1 MSQPGS
7 AVAPADA
14 SAALRL
20 GTRGGDLALW
30 QARTAARLIA
40 EAHPGLAIDS
50 RVIRTTGDRASSTP
64 IAAIGGT
71 GVFTREIEQALRDG
85 RIDVAVHSLK
95 DLPTRLASDLE
106 LAAVLERGDPRDALV
121 APAGARL
128 ASLPPR
134 ARLGTSSPRR
144 RAQVLAC
151 RPDLVALD
159 IRGNVPTR
167 IEKLD
172 RGDYDAL
179 LLAAAGLHRLGLDGR
194 IAEYLDPDIVMPAP
208 GQGAIA
214 IEARAADARVLDLLA
229 AVDHG
234 PTHLAT
240 MAERACLAGLEGG
253 CQVPVGVLGSWTG
266 HRLSLAATVTSLDGG
281 VVIREHVGA
290 AVRSIEEAVHAG
302 ERLVARLIRQGAE
315 ELLAAIRPKNHAGN
329 DDPEPGE

>member
-1 MSQPGS
+1 MT
-7 AVAPADA
+7 PADA
-14 SAALRL
+14 PAALRL
-20 GTRGGDLALW
+20 GTRGGALAIW

-40 EAHPGLAIDS
+40 DAHPGLAIDI
-50 RVIRTTGDRASSTP
+50 RIIRTTGDRASATP

-85 RIDVAVHSLK
+85 QIDVAVHSLK
-95 DLPTRLASDLE
+95 DLPTRLAGDLA

-121 APAGARL
+121 GPPGARL

-144 RAQVLAC
+144 RAQLLAC
-151 RPDLVALD
+151 RPDVVALD

-253 CQVPVGVLGSWTG
+253 CQVPVGVLGSWKG
-266 HRLSLAATVTSLDGG
+266 QRLSLAATVTSLDGG

-290 AVRSIEEAVHAG
+290 SVRSIEEAVHAG
-302 ERLVARLIRQGAE
+302 ERLVARLIRQGATA
-315 ELLAAIRPKNHAGN
+315 LLAEIRSAGQRDTRN
-329 DDPEPGE
+329 RESGD

>member
-1 MSQPGS
+1 M
-7 AVAPADA
+7 APADA

-20 GTRGGDLALW
+20 GTRGGALALW
-30 QARTAARLIA
+30 QARTAARLVA
-40 EAHPGLAIDS
+40 DAHPGLAIEI

-85 RIDVAVHSLK
+85 QIDVAVHSLK
-95 DLPTRLASDLE
+95 DLPTRLAGDLA

-121 APAGARL
+121 APTGARL

-151 RPDLVALD
+151 RPDVVALD

-167 IEKLD
+167 LEKLD

-179 LLAAAGLHRLGLDGR
+179 LLAAAGLHRLGLEGR
-194 IAEYLDPDIVMPAP
+194 ITEYLDPDIVRPAP

-214 IEARAADARVLDLLA
+214 VEARAGDGRVIDLLA
-229 AVDHG
+229 AIDHG
-234 PTHLAT
+234 PTRLAT
-240 MAERACLAGLEGG
+240 MAERACLAELEGG

-266 HRLSLAATVTSLDGG
+266 HRLSLAATVTSPDGDT
-281 VVIREHVGA
+281 VIREHVGA
-290 AVRSIEEAVHAG
+290 AVRSTEEAVHAG
-302 ERLVARLIRQGAE
+302 ERLAARLIRKGAAA
-315 ELLAAIRPKNHAGN
+315 LLADLRSAARRDTHNR
-329 DDPEPGE
+329 ESGE